1 MEKKITRFGM
11 GQTLSGWFWPDW
23 GLSPLSRGVL
33 PPDTMKTII
42 FVRRDETTKGVLEYL
57 SHDLAFEAT
66 GSTTDE
72 VILLRCDDILE
83 SAAVGKQDQ

>member
-1 MEKKITRFGM
+1 MKKKITRFGM
-11 GQTLSGWFWPDW
+11 GQTLSGSFWPDW
-23 GLSPLSRGVL
+23 GLSPLFRGVL
-33 PPDTMKTII
+33 PPDTTKTII

-57 SHDLAFEAT
+57 GHDLAFEAT

-72 VILLRCDDILE
+72 AILLRCDDIFE

>member
-1 MEKKITRFGM
+1 
-11 GQTLSGWFWPDW
+11 
-23 GLSPLSRGVL
+23 
-33 PPDTMKTII
+33 MKTII